1 MEVKRRRTVE
11 NAEDIGRLFSTVLL
25 VGYVGCCYVGE
36 LFASC
41 KYNAKLSKVTIGGG
55 RFLYQC
61 TMKLER

>member
-1 MEVKRRRTVE
+1 MLKILVGFLV
-11 NAEDIGRLFSTVLL
+11 VLL

-61 TMKLER
+61 TMKLQR